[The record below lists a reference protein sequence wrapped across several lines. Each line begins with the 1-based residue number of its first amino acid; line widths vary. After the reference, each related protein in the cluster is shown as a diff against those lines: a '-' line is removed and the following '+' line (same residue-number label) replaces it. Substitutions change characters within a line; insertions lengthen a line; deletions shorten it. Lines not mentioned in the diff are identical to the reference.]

1 MNRALQGIRH
11 HFLQAGLLDY
21 LEDPNLT
28 EIMLNPDGKLW
39 IERQG
44 EAMTHVGEVTPED
57 ATRILNAVSD
67 YHRPCSTL
75 TVSYGLSVKGK
86 R

>member
-21 LEDPNLT
+21 LEDPDLT

-44 EAMTHVGEVTPED
+44 
-57 ATRILNAVSD
+57 
-67 YHRPCSTL
+67 
-75 TVSYGLSVKGK
+75 K